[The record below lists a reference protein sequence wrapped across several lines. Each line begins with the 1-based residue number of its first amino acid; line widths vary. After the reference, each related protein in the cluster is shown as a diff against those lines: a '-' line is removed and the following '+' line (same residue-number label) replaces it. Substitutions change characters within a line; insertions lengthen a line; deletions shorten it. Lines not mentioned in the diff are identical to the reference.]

1 MRAAERVPRRRQA
14 TGACVTITRET
25 MSRATIDALVAVC
38 AGTFGL
44 ALYAGLIL
52 LPAWNAYSRLW
63 ERLAATVLSL
73 YVLAVLVGVGVAGA
87 LAVVYFWG

>member
-1 MRAAERVPRRRQA
+1 MGDGPVRNNLARDE
-14 TGACVTITRET
+14 
-25 MSRATIDALVAVC
+25 MSRTTINALVAVS

-73 YVLAVLVGVGVAGA
+73 YVLAVLVGVGVAAA
-87 LAVVYFWG
+87 LAFVYFWG

>member
-1 MRAAERVPRRRQA
+1 
-14 TGACVTITRET
+14 
-25 MSRATIDALVAVC
+25 MSRTTINELVAVC

-52 LPAWNAYSRLW
+52 VPAWSAYTRVW
-63 ERLAATVLSL
+63 QRLAATLLSL
-73 YVLAVLVGVGVAGA
+73 YVLAVLAGIGVGAA